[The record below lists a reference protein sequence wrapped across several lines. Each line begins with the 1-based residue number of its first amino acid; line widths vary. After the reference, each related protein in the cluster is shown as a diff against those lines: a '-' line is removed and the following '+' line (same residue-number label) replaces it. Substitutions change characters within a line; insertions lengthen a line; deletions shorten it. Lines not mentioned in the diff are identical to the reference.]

1 MRNGNCRTGDAERG
15 IVRSLALVSPFWLTL
30 LLGCLCL
37 PVVLTTGCIVQPMK
51 ASDLFGDAQ
60 ESPKI
65 KVKKSIGPFGIFG
78 VASAEA
84 GGEFAGTLDATYDP
98 NSGGFHIIG
107 DVKHNPTPVIG
118 ANAELIKAMEPTRLA
133 DFQRVVQQ
141 QESLKEMWIAGFEAA
156 KAVGSSAVGA
166 FLGKSAAAFPETG
179 GLPPGVNI
187 GTILEAL
194 QPHAP
199 ALPGQ

>member
-1 MRNGNCRTGDAERG
+1 MNRVQHPWRG
-15 IVRSLALVSPFWLTL
+15 FLFPLLMIVA
-30 LLGCLCL
+30 GCLC
-37 PVVLTTGCIVQPMK
+37 VVATTGCIVQPMK

-107 DVKHNPTPVIG
+107 DVKHNPTPVID
-118 ANAELIKAMEPTRLA
+118 ANGRLIQAMEPTRLA
-133 DFQRVVQQ
+133 DFQRAIQQ
-141 QESLKEMWIAGFEAA
+141 QESLKEMWIAGFDAA
-156 KAVGSSAVGA
+156 KSVGSAAVTA

-179 GLPPGVNI
+179 GLPPGI
-187 GTILEAL
+187 DLKTILDAL
-194 QPHAP
+194 GPMLPTATAP
-199 ALPGQ
+199 VKP